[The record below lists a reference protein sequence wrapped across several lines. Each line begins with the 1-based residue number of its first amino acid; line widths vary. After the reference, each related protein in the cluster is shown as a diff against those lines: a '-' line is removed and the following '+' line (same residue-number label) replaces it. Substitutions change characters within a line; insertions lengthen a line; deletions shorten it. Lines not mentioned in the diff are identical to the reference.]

1 MRSIKDDLFLDSVGG
16 DHCSFLSCCEANK
29 TQLSRYKNNL
39 IASILNFQTEWLK
52 FHIPSQW
59 VSLLLQ
65 LAPWRETWQYNAL
78 DENHRRLQEVGLAV

>member
-52 FHIPSQW
+52 FHIPSQ
-59 VSLLLQ
+59 
-65 LAPWRETWQYNAL
+65 
-78 DENHRRLQEVGLAV
+78 